1 MLTYF
6 ISGVT
11 MAQPSEPELPRQMAW
26 TAYNL
31 GTTGYNQ
38 AVAIG
43 AMLREKYDTTLRV
56 IPGQND
62 VSRLLPLK
70 TGRVDFSANGV
81 ATYFAQEG
89 TFQFASQEW
98 GPQPLRLLMTS
109 NGLSNQAVAVAADTG
124 IALLGMLYWD
134 CSPGIAFL
142 RLLSWHCLTVNARL
156 GSL

>member
-1 MLTYF
+1 
-6 ISGVT
+6 

-43 AMLREKYDTTLRV
+43 AMLREKYSTTLRV

-89 TFQFASQEW
+89 TFQFA
-98 GPQPLRLLMTS
+98 
-109 NGLSNQAVAVAADTG
+109 
-124 IALLGMLYWD
+124 
-134 CSPGIAFL
+134 
-142 RLLSWHCLTVNARL
+142 NATPTL
-156 GSL
+156 AN